1 MILLC
6 DTTDTCNVNKQQDMS
21 VDSAFSFIR
30 IRTTNNLKM
39 ERVSS
44 FLNQMGLG
52 VDADVEIF
60 VVALQNETVV
70 AAGGLAGNTL
80 KSIAVDD
87 AYQGHGL
94 SIQLLTK
101 LITYAYDIGRYNLF
115 IFTKPE
121 NYQMFHKAGFYKLTS
136 VKDRV
141 VLLENSKSRLVNYCH
156 KLALHKRTG
165 DKIGS
170 IVMNANPF
178 TFGHRYLVEKASK
191 QCDWLHLFVVK
202 EDRSFFTYE
211 DRLNMI
217 KEGVKD
223 FPNVI
228 IHPGSDYIISRA
240 TFPSYFL
247 KDDGVINYCHT
258 AVDLQLFRG
267 YIAPALGITH
277 RFVGTEPIC
286 TVTRF
291 YNQQMHQ
298 WLTTPTLECD
308 PVNLVEFP
316 RCEKEQQPVSASLV
330 RHLLFNNQ
338 WDDVQKLVPSTTL
351 NYLKNLFS
359 GESEVYELRCQE
371 ARVAPIHY
379 EATLVN

>member
-1 MILLC
+1 MEPG
-6 DTTDTCNVNKQQDMS
+6 
-21 VDSAFSFIR
+21 FRFIKVS
-30 IRTTNNLKM
+30 IKNSLKM
-39 ERVSS
+39 EGVRT
-44 FLNQMGLG
+44 FLSKMGLG
-52 VDADVEIF
+52 VDTDVEIF
-60 VVALQNETVV
+60 VVVFFGDRIV
-70 AAGGLAGNTL
+70 ATGGLAGNTL

-87 AYQGHGL
+87 QFQGSGL
-94 SIQLLTK
+94 STGLLTE
-101 LITYAYDIGRYNLF
+101 LITYAYDIGRFNLF
-115 IFTKPE
+115 IYTKPE
-121 NYQMFHKAGFYKLTS
+121 NYKMFHQAGFHQLTS
-136 VKDRV
+136 VKDRII
-141 VLLENSKSRLVNYCH
+141 LLENSKTRLTNYCN
-156 KLALHKRTG
+156 KLSLLKRSG
-165 DKIGS
+165 NKIGS

-178 TFGHRYLVEKASK
+178 TLGHRFLVEQASK
-191 QCDWLHLFVVK
+191 QCDWVHLFVVK

-217 KEGVKD
+217 KQGVQD
-223 FPNVI
+223 FSNVI

-258 AVDLQLFRG
+258 AVDLQMFRG

-298 WLTTPTLECD
+298 WLTTPTLDCQ
-308 PVNLVEFP
+308 PVTLVELP
-316 RCEKEQQPVSASLV
+316 RCEKEQQPISASLV

-338 WDDVQKLVPSTTL
+338 WDD
-351 NYLKNLFS
+351 LKNLVPNTTFDYLKDLFS
-359 GESEVYELRCQE
+359 HDSDIYQLRCKE

-379 EATLVN
+379 RATA